1 MQISLIVRTLVHLF
15 LLLGNLLLMDLSDLK
30 KKQHSRTS
38 QRSLSQFGSAF
49 QLLVTYSK
57 KKPMYRSS
65 LIELSNFLSLF
76 I

>member
-1 MQISLIVRTLVHLF
+1 MQISLIVRTLVLLF
-15 LLLGNLLLMDLSDLK
+15 LLLGNLLFMDLSDLK

-57 KKPMYRSS
+57 KADVSQ
-65 LIELSNFLSLF
+65 FTD
-76 I
+76 

>member
-1 MQISLIVRTLVHLF
+1 MQISLIVQTSVLLF
-15 LLLGNLLLMDLSDLK
+15 LLLGNLLFYGPQRPE

-57 KKPMYRSS
+57 KKPMSRSS
-65 LIELSNFLSLF
+65 LIELR
-76 I
+76 

>member
-15 LLLGNLLLMDLSDLK
+15 LLLGHLLFHGHQLPK

-57 KKPMYRSS
+57 KKPMSRSS
-65 LIELSNFLSLF
+65 LIELR
-76 I
+76 